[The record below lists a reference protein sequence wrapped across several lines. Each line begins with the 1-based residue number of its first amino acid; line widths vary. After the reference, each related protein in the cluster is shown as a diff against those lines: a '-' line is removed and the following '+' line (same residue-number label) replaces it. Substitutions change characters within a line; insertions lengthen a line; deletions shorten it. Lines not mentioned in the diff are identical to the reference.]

1 MSKEIENKEIVN
13 IKDTNNELKE
23 DNDENMKIMNETYK
37 KFNLITY
44 NIEELNKFK
53 DNILSIL
60 KERDKIYLDKLFE
73 YKAKTEKIQ
82 SDFDSTN
89 KISNS
94 KFSNIIDNQAQ
105 MTSRLDQLNNY
116 ESFVHATNDKLISH
130 EVRINNMRE
139 DFSNATQKY
148 DKIYLDNL
156 ELPGYIG
163 RCAKYKN
170 CQNFFLDV
178 IKNLAKLNQY
188 REKNI
193 IDLKMYKDK
202 LETIINSMNSILD
215 NNNEAQIKYINETK
229 EKILKDCNNMFES
242 VRENMKEIRVDNSK
256 YAVDL
261 ISQSMD
267 LSKKWDKI
275 EKIRED
281 LLEKFNYSVNK
292 YQMLTDDTIKSF
304 DEFKGEYGVIRR
316 KFMELAEFIKD
327 VRFRRNIGENVKKKE
342 IKEMAKKMVRRKKS
356 FDGKDVQ
363 LLNDISSI
371 ENIDY
376 KKYYNVENINNDNND
391 DIRSNSLK
399 LIKNQNKEKSS
410 EYNIHSNKYKKNKN
424 YNSMSKES
432 IYKKDLN
439 QSVEESQ
446 NYRTNIKH
454 SLNSST
460 RRNNNTDINNRSIN
474 ISPMNLKNIKNN
486 INNNNKSAII
496 NNNANINYKKHNNS
510 DIKFTNDLIVSERN
524 KENNKGKNEIINNS
538 KEKIECIE
546 NDKKDDIVIYEKNNE
561 NKYNLKPNE
570 ICTKINEINYD
581 NRTNEINYKNSD
593 NIYNINSDEKD
604 TKIKDN
610 CSKDDDQNNNL
621 NEEELIYNKNNILLK
636 NKIVSEQQ
644 QFNEKDTNNKDRYT
658 DNKGVNKDINKYKE
672 NNNYKL
678 IPNISINIE
687 KNDIQNQINDKN
699 VVIND
704 EHPTDDKN
712 KKKNED
718 ISSHIYN
725 KNIRKIDSIQNYD
738 KNIKKRDENSQIIL
752 NRSMSNRSNIENKPS
767 LIDDVSIISEGYNTN
782 INSVKNNNNIGLS
795 SEKSLSFISDNN
807 NNNINKFLMND
818 IHIENNDKIIKELAS
833 ELEQSTAKKDK
844 LASNKKEIEQ
854 KFKNACSNIEPI
866 NLLGHRENNIK
877 SNFNS
882 NLTKTNNDKNN
893 NGINYIDK
901 SNYDKN
907 NNDINNNDKSN
918 YDKTNIMKLRR
929 NININIDP
937 THINNEIINDKKLN
951 HNVNNDNNNYI
962 NNDEIEKKNINNN
975 DNYIEIGGK
984 ISNYNVDSNNNDIN
998 TNINVN
1004 ELQSKTNDED
1014 NNSNINIVNQI
1025 NNKSIDDLQYKPHT
1039 EENNKYKNNNS
1050 NLNTINRSVNES
1062 INNLNPIKLNN
1073 EIYINDNFNSNT
1085 FNKKLHAVD
1094 QKLLNLELYTKEKI
1108 LDLISQINL
1117 IKHTCKL
1124 PINESF
1130 TREKTNLDISKIS
1143 YLSNKTASNPKYKT
1157 FNSNLINNQ
1166 NNNNEHTPFCLER
1179 NKEHISNNNIN
1190 NNKENNKNINNI
1202 INNNNSKSQF
1212 ILNNIT
1218 IDKKRYSLRA
1228 INPKSSVS
1236 NQKISKKNKIDYI
1249 ISSNKYLDNNNN
1261 VQNNNLT
1268 ENNGLSDS
1276 TMRLGNINDVID
1288 GNNKKI
1294 IQSINNDINN
1304 RILKEFENKIDNV
1317 NLLKNNNDN
1326 NKDELNNKSMNKSIN
1341 YGTNNFAYNNSK
1353 FKGTEIKLV
1362 DLNKLVEHQL
1372 PRNRLIPIKINN
1384 SDYFIS
1390 LNNK

>member
-60 KERDKIYLDKLFE
+60 KERDKIYLEKLFE
-73 YKAKTEKIQ
+73 YKSKTEKIK

-178 IKNLAKLNQY
+178 IKNLAKLNQF

-193 IDLKMYKDK
+193 IDLKMYKEK
-202 LETIINSMNSILD
+202 LETILNSMNTILD
-215 NNNEAQIKYINETK
+215 NNNESQMKYIKETK

-256 YAVDL
+256 YAIDL

-275 EKIRED
+275 EKIKED

-342 IKEMAKKMVRRKKS
+342 IKEMTKKMVRRKKS

-376 KKYYNVENINNDNND
+376 KKYYNVENINNDNNE

-399 LIKNQNKEKSS
+399 LIKNHKKEKST
-410 EYNIHSNKYKKNKN
+410 EYNFHSNKYKKNKN
-424 YNSMSKES
+424 VNSMSKES

-439 QSVEESQ
+439 QSVEESH
-446 NYRTNIKH
+446 NYRTNIKN

-460 RRNNNTDINNRSIN
+460 CRNNNTDINNRSIN

-486 INNNNKSAII
+486 INNINKSAII
-496 NNNANINYKKHNNS
+496 NNNANTNYKKHNNI
-510 DIKFTNDLIVSERN
+510 DIKFTNDLIGIEKN
-524 KENNKGKNEIINNS
+524 KEYIKGKNEINNS

-546 NDKKDDIVIYEKNNE
+546 KEKKDDIIIYKKNNE
-561 NKYNLKPNE
+561 NKYNIKPNE
-570 ICTKINEINYD
+570 ICNKINDIYYD
-581 NRTNEINYKNSD
+581 NKKNEINYKYNE
-593 NIYNINSDEKD
+593 NVYNIDQNEKA
-604 TKIKDN
+604 TKFKDN
-610 CSKDDDQNNNL
+610 YSKDDVQNNNL
-621 NEEELIYNKNNILLK
+621 NEEEFIYNKNNILLK

-644 QFNEKDTNNKDRYT
+644 KFNEKETNNKDRYI
-658 DNKGVNKDINKYKE
+658 DNKNINKDTNKYKE
-672 NNNYKL
+672 NHDYKL
-678 IPNISINIE
+678 MPNISINIE
-687 KNDIQNQINDKN
+687 KNDIPNQINDKIM
-699 VVIND
+699 VIND
-704 EHPTDDKN
+704 EISPDDK
-712 KKKNED
+712 
-718 ISSHIYN
+718 N
-725 KNIRKIDSIQNYD
+725 KNIRKIDSNVNYD
-738 KNIKKRDENSQIIL
+738 KNMKKSDENSL
-752 NRSMSNRSNIENKPS
+752 NRSMSNRSNIEIKPS
-767 LIDDVSIISEGYNTN
+767 LIDDISIIYEGYNTN
-782 INSVKNNNNIGLS
+782 INSARQNNNIGQS
-795 SEKSLSFISDNN
+795 SEKSLSFISDN

-877 SNFNS
+877 SNFNT

-893 NGINYIDK
+893 NDINYIDK
-901 SNYDKN
+901 YNYDKN
-907 NNDINNNDKSN
+907 NNDINNNDNNKSN

-929 NININIDP
+929 NINLNIDP
-937 THINNEIINDKKLN
+937 THINNDIINDKKLN
-951 HNVNNDNNNYI
+951 HNVNKNDNNNYI
-962 NNDEIEKKNINNN
+962 NNNETEKKINNN
-975 DNYIEIGGK
+975 IEIGGK
-984 ISNYNVDSNNNDIN
+984 IINYNDDSNNNNTN

-1004 ELQSKTNDED
+1004 ELQSKTTDED

-1039 EENNKYKNNNS
+1039 DENNKYNNNNS
-1050 NLNTINRSVNES
+1050 NINNINRSVNES

-1085 FNKKLHAVD
+1085 FSKKLHAVD

-1117 IKHTCKL
+1117 IKNTCKL
-1124 PINESF
+1124 PINDSF

-1166 NNNNEHTPFCLER
+1166 NINSDQTPFCLER
-1179 NKEHISNNNIN
+1179 NKDHISNNNINN

-1212 ILNNIT
+1212 IPNNLT
-1218 IDKKRYSLRA
+1218 IDKKRYSLRE
-1228 INPKSSVS
+1228 INPKSSLS

-1249 ISSNKYLDNNNN
+1249 ISNNRCLDNNNM
-1261 VQNNNLT
+1261 QNNNLT

-1276 TMRLGNINDVID
+1276 TMRLGNINDVIE

-1317 NLLKNNNDN
+1317 NALKNNNDN
-1326 NKDELNNKSMNKSIN
+1326 NKDEFNKSMNKSIN
-1341 YGTNNFAYNNSK
+1341 YGTNNFAHNNPK

-1384 SDYFIS
+1384 SDYFVS